1 MLAYKW
7 EHSQKWQC
15 SLAIENRSMSC
26 LAVGAKFSDA
36 AYGMCPQLLSC
47 IRLFETPLY
56 PARLLCPGDF
66 PGKNTGVG
74 CYVLP
79 GLFFIFISFVFISF
93 SFVFFFLCFQKYSP
107 SLYVTSNLVF
117 LFLFLIW
124 LQQVLVSACE
134 IFSCGMRTLSC
145 GLWDLVSWPEIEPRA
160 TCIES
165 MES

>member
-1 MLAYKW
+1 
-7 EHSQKWQC
+7 
-15 SLAIENRSMSC
+15 MSC

-74 CYVLP
+74 CYFLP

-93 SFVFFFLCFQKYSP
+93 SFVFFFLVLQSLNSLSP
-107 SLYVTSNLVF
+107 LRNLAHCPFYFLLVF
-117 LFLFLIW
+117 LW
-124 LQQVLVSACE
+124 LDVDLYNSPCL
-134 IFSCGMRTLSC
+134 RTQTHKS
-145 GLWDLVSWPEIEPRA
+145 R
-160 TCIES
+160 
-165 MES
+165 